1 MELKIKKL
9 HPNAKLP
16 AYAQAGDAGMDL
28 FAVEDMI
35 IGEGTRAWVP
45 TGVAMEIPVG
55 YVGLVWDKSGLSMT
69 HGIKT
74 IGGVIDA
81 GYRGEIKVGI
91 INLSTTNHH
100 ISAGHK
106 IAQMLIQKIEVAAL
120 IEVEELS
127 DTARGV
133 SGFGSTGK

>member
-1 MELKIKKL
+1 MDIKIKKL

-16 AYAQAGDAGMDL
+16 AYAQHGDAGMDL
-28 FAVEDMI
+28 FAAEDMI

-74 IGGVIDA
+74 VGGVIDA
-81 GYRGEIKVGI
+81 GYRGEIKVGV
-91 INLSTTNHH
+91 INLSTVNHH
-100 ISAGHK
+100 IGAGHK
-106 IAQMLIQKIEVAAL
+106 IAQMLIQKIEVPAL
-120 IEVEELS
+120 TEVDELS
-127 DTARGV
+127 DTARGE